1 MITNSLSSRLRHRFA
16 KGVRFAERALQ
27 GGFTYGGKI
36 YPCSGSTLA
45 VDGKLQIG
53 GVDVEYDGDIL
64 VRLDLFP
71 NGPPKRKER
80 VTYLG
85 TELRIAHTEVDQ
97 FGVSIRIYLVNPSRG
112 V

>member
-1 MITNSLSSRLRHRFA
+1 MRRQFA
-16 KGVRFAERALQ
+16 KGIRYAERALQ
-27 GGFTYGGKI
+27 TTFVYGGAT
-36 YPCSGSTLA
+36 YPCSGSSLA

-53 GVDVEYDGDIL
+53 GVDVEYDGDVL

-85 TELRIAHTEVDQ
+85 TELRIAHTEIDPL
-97 FGVSIRIYLVNPSRG
+97 GVSVRLYLVCPSRG